1 MLWRRAASRTAV
13 LTAVA
18 LVVTGCAA
26 AGRLQDRLVGRPATC
41 ADRTIQI
48 YFEADS
54 ATVTREGSEVIRRAA
69 QDARHCRVERIDV
82 TGLADAA
89 GAPQANL
96 DLSRRR
102 AQSVTA
108 ALIAQRLPAPE
119 IAVAAVG
126 QEGALTQEGQAR
138 PLRRRADITLHLT
151 PPRQSQSR

>member
-1 MLWRRAASRTAV
+1 MLTRRAASKTAI
-13 LTAVA
+13 LTAAA
-18 LVVTGCAA
+18 LVLSGCAA
-26 AGRLQDRLVGRPATC
+26 AGRLQDRLVRRPATC

-54 ATVTREGSEVIRRAA
+54 AAVTREGSEVIRRAA
-69 QDARHCRVERIDV
+69 QEVRHCRVERIDV

-102 AQSVTA
+102 AQSVAA

-119 IAVAAVG
+119 IAVSAIG

-138 PLRRRADITLHLT
+138 PLRRRADITLHLAA
-151 PPRQSQSR
+151 P